1 MKKSMPVLVIL
12 TLAALTWLGFM
23 GGHYFYEQSLFAKGN
38 APDIPDTPEAKE
50 IMKTVED
57 AYNIEVEAAHT
68 FDLKK
73 FPAVFIN
80 DPRFP
85 VSPSTLQVVRE
96 MTDNLSLESAGY
108 LDYKLAYYT
117 WWGEGA
123 VLLETLREK
132 AKAENRE
139 LTKEEKQS
147 LTDKYGRTAAPRPE
161 GTRTT
166 RKNPVKFIS
175 MEITDD
181 IALVVIDDGP
191 RTVELTLVL
200 VDNHWYIAG
209 IKGISIHP

>member
-1 MKKSMPVLVIL
+1 MKKKILILIVLAL
-12 TLAALTWLGFM
+12 TLGTLGLSERLVM
-23 GGHYFYEQSLFAKGN
+23 VQESASPSH
-38 APDIPDTPEAKE
+38 IPDTPEAKK
-50 IMKTVED
+50 IMKTIED

-73 FPAVFIN
+73 FPTVFMN
-80 DPRFP
+80 DPRYP
-85 VSPSTLQVVRE
+85 MAPATLQVVRE

-123 VLLETLREK
+123 VLQETLKAK
-132 AKAENRE
+132 AKAENRK

-147 LTDKYGRTAAPRPE
+147 LTDQYGRTAPLRPE
-161 GTRTT
+161 GSSTT
-166 RKNPVKFIS
+166 RKNPVRFIS
-175 MEITDD
+175 MEVNDD

>member
-1 MKKSMPVLVIL
+1 MNKKNLIL
-12 TLAALTWLGFM
+12 GGLLALLFTIGLSEGIRI
-23 GGHYFYEQSLFAKGN
+23 GGISDSSD
-38 APDIPDTPEAKE
+38 DIPDTPEAKE
-50 IMKTVED
+50 IKKTIER
-57 AYNIEVEAAHT
+57 AYDIESEAAYT

-73 FPAVFIN
+73 FPIVFIN

-85 VSPSTLQVVRE
+85 VSPSTLQAVRE

-108 LDYKLAYYT
+108 LDYKIAYNMWAANAILHY
-117 WWGEGA
+117 E
-123 VLLETLREK
+123 EIHKK

-147 LTDKYGRTAAPRPE
+147 LTDKYGR
-161 GTRTT
+161 GTPGRAESPI
-166 RKNPVKFIS
+166 RSFPVKFIS
-175 MEITDD
+175 MEINDD

-200 VDNHWYIAG
+200 VDNHWYIAA